1 MVAVALACVGCE
13 DPDARSADGG
23 SDGETDATS
32 SPTPGPCI
40 RPRYLDDEFG
50 PVPRRLPR
58 LDPSTIE
65 RGEDASITGV
75 LSLREDR
82 STERNYWLGDDEP
95 GVEVRADFVLGAEP
109 SGESEARLTVYVN
122 GRPVEVESE
131 GVPVTHVDVRTV
143 DGRAGADLLLP
154 RDLFVSGGSTV
165 HLLAFWEYTDHPSYA
180 PLVTSVAFLV
190 YRESELPLETFEADR
205 TTRSGDTSD
214 RRAGLPHHASYIWV
228 NEPTHQDRTPA
239 ADVPIMVRMQPNPGL
254 ETCRPYTE
262 VQSLIVLANGLPL
275 DGWAPGDA
283 GSSYVVAHET
293 ASGAV
298 DVEVRIPE
306 RILEA
311 ERTALNFMVLGGIG
325 APLQNTVHSGTPYL
339 GIDVVLGGTGWLNP

>member
-1 MVAVALACVGCE
+1 MRTGAPTGRRTRRLLRRRAPAS
-13 DPDARSADGG
+13 ARG
-23 SDGETDATS
+23 TWTTS
-32 SPTPGPCI
+32 STPSHGGCRGSTR
-40 RPRYLDDEFG
+40 RP
-50 PVPRRLPR
+50 
-58 LDPSTIE
+58 SS
-65 RGEDASITGV
+65 AGV

-165 HLLAFWEYTDHPSYA
+165 HLLAFWEYSDHPSYA
-180 PLVTSVAFLV
+180 PFVTSVAFLV

-205 TTRSGDTSD
+205 TTRPGDTSD
-214 RRAGLPHHASYIWV
+214 RRAGLPHHASYIWA
-228 NEPTHQDRTPA
+228 NEPTRQDRTPA
-239 ADVPIMVRMQPNPGL
+239 ADAPIMVRMQPNPGL

-283 GSSYVVAHET
+283 GSSYVVAHEA

-325 APLQNTVHSGTPYL
+325 APLQNTVHSGYRRGAGRDRL
-339 GIDVVLGGTGWLNP
+339 AESVDDRGSRSREGGDGVHL